1 MYWNTTINPLSSPM
15 RVVVLVA
22 LRDIEPEE
30 ELYSTYMDITKAI
43 DLSIWMKKIFFMM
56 SMKE

>member
-1 MYWNTTINPLSSPM
+1 M

-30 ELYSTYMDITKAI
+30 ELYSTYMDIVQSWFNVELKYFTCHYT
-43 DLSIWMKKIFFMM
+43 FMI
-56 SMKE
+56 K